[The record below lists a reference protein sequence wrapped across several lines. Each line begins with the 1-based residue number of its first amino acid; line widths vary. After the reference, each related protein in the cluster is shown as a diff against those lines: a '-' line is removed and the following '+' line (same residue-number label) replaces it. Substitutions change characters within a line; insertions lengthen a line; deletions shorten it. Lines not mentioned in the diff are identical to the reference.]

1 MDKLFVFWKWRRTD
15 FTPETCIGLCV
26 ALHRYLFDMNS
37 IIACA
42 LHFFCW
48 SLLWIQGKNPNSSII
63 GTFSRR
69 TVQFEVVLTPGDV
82 NPTGA
87 GFRGAILINDGFI
100 GPTLHLTL
108 GDHVEFLVRNHL
120 RQDTTIHFHGIGQ
133 GKSPWADG
141 TPGIAQ
147 REIRSGASY
156 LYKWNAD
163 EPGVYFY
170 HAHNR
175 GQIMDGLYGAII
187 IDAPAQQERPF
198 HLISPDPEDQR
209 AMRNAESKLQ
219 PLMISDW
226 SQFSSSGFWQVER
239 DGGVDFTCMD
249 AILVNGAVSLPYF
262 Y

>member
-1 MDKLFVFWKWRRTD
+1 MFSTILASA
-15 FTPETCIGLCV
+15 P
-26 ALHRYLFDMNS
+26 
-37 IIACA
+37 
-42 LHFFCW
+42 HFFCW
-48 SLLWIQGKNPNSSII
+48 LLLWVQGRKPYSSAID
-63 GTFSRR
+63 TSSRQ
-69 TVQFEVVLTPGDV
+69 TVHFEVVLTAGDV

-87 GFRGAILINDGFI
+87 GFRSAILINDSFT

-108 GDHVEFLVRNHL
+108 GDKVEFLVRNHL
-120 RQDTTIHFHGIGQ
+120 RHDTTIHFHGVGQ

-147 REIRSGASY
+147 RQIRPGASY
-156 LYKWNAD
+156 LYKWDAD

-187 IDAPAQQERPF
+187 IDAPARQERPF
-198 HLISPDPEDQR
+198 HLISADPGDQM
-209 AMRNAESKLQ
+209 AMREAEGKLQ

-249 AILVNGAVSLPYF
+249 AILVNGAVSLTDF